1 MSAQIYYEKDA
12 SLDLLEGKT
21 IVFIGYGNQ
30 GRAQCLNLID
40 TLAKHIFKQVPKVLA
55 TSLNDKYAAMCK
67 EDGVDFTSDFEN
79 AASRADVLF
88 LLIPDQFQP
97 ALFNNRLAPVL
108 KHRAVIVVASGYNY
122 FYNKLKIAPS
132 QDVVMVAPRMIG
144 TSVRSLFVKGDG
156 FPCFV
161 SSEQDGSAQAHEWSL
176 TIAKA
181 IGALRKGAIK
191 SSCREETLI
200 DLFAE
205 QALFPTVI
213 TIFEQ
218 AYTTLKNLG
227 CSEEALCFELFMS
240 KEPAEIFEK
249 MADDGFVKQLV
260 HHSTVSQYGQLKGA
274 LNYPQEILQP
284 LLKEFSRVA
293 ENRVLNG
300 SFAEDFT
307 QLEEKEGG
315 VQGALDELYRQA
327 EKSDLAKGE
336 ARVRQRLTL

>member
-1 MSAQIYYEKDA
+1 M
-12 SLDLLEGKT
+12 LEPERRGKHANHP
-21 IVFIGYGNQ
+21 IAPCANPGSQ
-30 GRAQCLNLID
+30 
-40 TLAKHIFKQVPKVLA
+40 TLGKHSFKQTPRVLA
-55 TSLNDKYAAMCK
+55 TSLNDKYAAKCR
-67 EDGVDFTSDFEN
+67 EDGIEFTSDFEH
-79 AASRADVLF
+79 AASQADVLF
-88 LLIPDQFQP
+88 LLVPDQFQP
-97 ALFNNRLAPVL
+97 ALFNDRLAPVL
-108 KHRAVIVVASGYNY
+108 KEHAVIVVASGYNY
-122 FYNKLKIAPS
+122 FYNKLRIAPT

-144 TSVRSLFVKGDG
+144 TSVRSLFVKGEG

-161 SSEQDGSAQAHEWSL
+161 SSEQDGSGKAQEWSL
-176 TIAKA
+176 TVAKA

-218 AYTTLKNLG
+218 AYATLKKLG
-227 CSEEALCFELFMS
+227 CSDEALCFELFMS

-274 LNYPQEILQP
+274 LNYPRDILQP

-300 SFAEDFT
+300 SFADEFT
-307 QLEEKEGG
+307 ALEEKEGG
-315 VQGALDELYRQA
+315 VQAALDELYKQA
-327 EKSDLAKGE
+327 EQSDLAKGE
-336 ARVRQRLTL
+336 VKVRQRLTL